1 MRLLL
6 LSLALALALPAA
18 TTAAGPPPRPAPVSI
33 FYYPWYG
40 TPALDGGYEHWQQA
54 WHVPPADIASNFY
67 PARGPYSSGNP
78 AVVAAQ
84 MREIAGAGVG
94 EVASSWWG
102 WGSLEDER
110 LPLVLD
116 EAHRFGLSVA
126 VQIEPFPGRSVDTLS
141 VAISHLVS
149 LGITRYY
156 VYQPFSDV
164 SDADWTRLNSS
175 LTGVQIL
182 AQTIDATRAAGDGFQ
197 GIYTYDILRYGPSTL
212 AGVCGRARAVH
223 LLCAPSVG
231 PGYDASR
238 ATGDPRVRSRRNGA
252 TYDAMWRAALAV
264 HPDLVTITSYNEWHE
279 GTQIEPARTRTR
291 RTAASVSFESYDGAY
306 GLHGLPAERAYLD
319 RTAFW
324 ATAFLRAHIFMP
336 WLP

>member
-6 LSLALALALPAA
+6 LGLALALALPAA
-18 TTAAGPPPRPAPVSI
+18 TSAARQPAPVSI

-40 TPALDGGYEHWQQA
+40 TPAQDGAYEHWQQD
-54 WHVPPADIASNFY
+54 WHLPPVDIASNFY

-84 MREIAGAGVG
+84 MREIAGAGIG
-94 EVASSWWG
+94 EVVSSWWG

-116 EAHRFGLSVA
+116 AARRVGLSIA

-141 VAISHLVS
+141 AAISHLVS

-156 VYQPFSDV
+156 VYQPFTDL
-164 SDADWTRLNSS
+164 SDADWAQLNSS
-175 LTGVQIL
+175 LTGVQVL
-182 AQTIDATRAAGDGFQ
+182 AQTVDASRAAGDGFE
-197 GIYTYDILRYGPSTL
+197 GVYTYDILRYGPSRL
-212 AGVCGRARAVH
+212 AGVCARARQVH

-231 PGYDASR
+231 PGYDANR

-252 TYDAMWRAALAV
+252 TYDSMWRAAIAA

-279 GTQIEPARTRTR
+279 GTQIEPAREAPLWRGR
-291 RTAASVSFESYDGAY
+291 VLSRSPVEHFSYEDYDGAY
-306 GLHGLPAERAYLD
+306 GFHGRAAGDAYLG
-319 RTAFW
+319 RTAMW
-324 ATAFLRAHIFMP
+324 ARAFARSR
-336 WLP
+336 